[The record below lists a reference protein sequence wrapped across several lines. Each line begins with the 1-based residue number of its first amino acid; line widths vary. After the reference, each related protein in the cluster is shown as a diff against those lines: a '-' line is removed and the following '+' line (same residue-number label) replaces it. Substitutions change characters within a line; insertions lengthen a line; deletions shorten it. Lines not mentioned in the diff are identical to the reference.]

1 MRMRRRQ
8 LPVVG
13 RRRRSRSS
21 SGSSPPPVAL
31 GSCPLG
37 WRGTRTMS
45 GRRRTGDDPKV
56 LRRGKDTRMKVQR
69 VK

>member
-13 RRRRSRSS
+13 RRRSRLS

-45 GRRRTGDDPKV
+45 GRRRREDDPKV